1 MEDRLARGRE
11 TGTVPRGPL
20 LALAAVAAITTAWW
34 VAALWPLPAGVPEWV
49 ERARAVCFG
58 NGANGL
64 PDTAGWLA
72 LILEPAVLLA
82 VLLAAWGRGVGAGIR
97 GLSRSAAGRTILA
110 ALSLALLTG
119 VGLAVW
125 RVHVAGAATA
135 APLPGGVVRL
145 DRPAPALRLV
155 SQHGL
160 FDLSL
165 LRGRPVLV
173 TFAFAHCR
181 TVCPLVVSDALAAR
195 RQAPDPAP
203 GVVVITLD
211 PWRDTPSRLA
221 SIALQ
226 WGLDEDAWVLSGPV
240 DEVNRT
246 LDQWGIAR
254 SRGLRDGDIIHAPLT
269 YLVDRRGIITH
280 RTGGSVEALIALV
293 GPS

>member
-1 MEDRLARGRE
+1 MEDRVARGSE
-11 TGTVPRGPL
+11 SEPAPRGPL

-34 VAALWPLPAGVPEWV
+34 TAALWPLPAGVPEWV
-49 ERARAVCFG
+49 ERARAICFG

-64 PDTAGWLA
+64 PDAAGWLA
-72 LILEPAVLLA
+72 LILEPAVMLAIVLA
-82 VLLAAWGRGVGAGIR
+82 VWGRSVGAGIR
-97 GLSRSAAGRTILA
+97 ALSRSAVGRASLA
-110 ALSLALLTG
+110 TVSLALLAG
-119 VGLAVW
+119 VGLAAW
-125 RVHVAGAATA
+125 RVHTAAAVAA

-145 DRPAPALRLV
+145 DRPAPQLRLV
-155 SQHGL
+155 SQHGA
-160 FDLSL
+160 FDLSH

-181 TVCPLVVSDALAAR
+181 TVCPLVVSDALAAQ

-203 GVVVITLD
+203 AVVVITLD

-246 LDQWGIAR
+246 LDRWGIAR
-254 SRGLRDGDIIHAPLT
+254 SRGLRDGDIIHTSLT
-269 YLVDRRGIITH
+269 YLIDPRGIITH
-280 RTGGSVEALIALV
+280 RTGGSAKALIELV
-293 GPS
+293 RPS

>member
-1 MEDRLARGRE
+1 MEDRVAGGRKA
-11 TGTVPRGPL
+11 GMVPRGPL

-34 VAALWPLPAGVPEWV
+34 TAALWPLPAGVPAWV
-49 ERARAVCFG
+49 ERARAICFG

-82 VLLAAWGRGVGAGIR
+82 VLLAVWGSGVSAGFR
-97 GLSRSAAGRTILA
+97 GLSRSAAGRTLLA
-110 ALSLALLTG
+110 VLSLALLTG
-119 VGLAVW
+119 VGLAAW
-125 RVHVAGAATA
+125 RVHVAGAAAA

-145 DRPAPALRLV
+145 DRPAPTLRLV
-155 SQHGL
+155 SQHGP

-195 RQAPDPAP
+195 RVAPDPAP

-221 SIALQ
+221 AIALQ
-226 WGLDEDAWVLSGPV
+226 WGLGEDAWVLSGSV
-240 DEVNRT
+240 EEVNRT

-254 SRGLRDGDIIHAPLT
+254 SRGMRDGDIIHTPVT
-269 YLVDRRGIITH
+269 YLVDRRGVITH
-280 RTGGSVEALIALV
+280 RTGGSAEALMGLV
-293 GPS
+293 GRS